1 MPNRVISLLAA
12 AVGLCLVAVPAAAT
26 GWSTPVTVFDGDFS
40 QSSLVTDAHG
50 AAHLVAR
57 GDTGIW
63 YLTNSHG
70 SWTRTRLTTDHQQHG
85 LPVSASRPTIAIDR
99 SNGKLVVA
107 YALTIDHGGDPSCC
121 TGTRYVT
128 NGGGG
133 WSAPK
138 QIPINPGSDLSIA
151 AHAGDI
157 AIAVLGGQP
166 PGPGTPT
173 LYFATKSGGWVGHR
187 VSGGGEDNGTIGS
200 PSLAL
205 DSLGRP
211 RIAFQRNA
219 AMKLAVGTTPSGN
232 FHIEKVASVSGDP
245 VPSLAL
251 DDHDRPMIVWA
262 VASGTFYARRNAGV
276 WYASRVMPGHME
288 ARLTIDSHGAHVA
301 TADGINGVWYGTGT
315 SSVNWT
321 FHHVVDAKVRRLG
334 GIGVGAGRVDIAYE
348 RGQDSP
354 RVWFTQK
361 GS

>member
-1 MPNRVISLLAA
+1 MSHRRISLLAA
-12 AVGLCLVAVPAAAT
+12 TVAAMVVAAPAAAA
-26 GWSTPVTVFDGDFS
+26 GWSSPVVVFDGNYS
-40 QSSLVTDAHG
+40 QSSMVVDGHGHAHI
-50 AAHLVAR
+50 AAR

-63 YLTNSHG
+63 YLTDRHG
-70 SWTRTRLTTDHQQHG
+70 SWARTRLTTDHQQQG
-85 LPVSASRPTIAIDR
+85 LPVTASRPAITIDR

-121 TGTRYVT
+121 TETRYVT
-128 NGGGG
+128 NNGAG

-138 QIPINPGSDLSIA
+138 PILINPGSDLSVA

-173 LYFATKSGGWVGHR
+173 LYFASKSGGWSRRGVA
-187 VSGGGEDNGTIGS
+187 GGGENNGTIGS

-211 RIAFQRNA
+211 RIAFQRNG
-219 AMKLAVGTTPSGN
+219 AMKFAVASSPSAH
-232 FHIEKVASVSGDP
+232 FTIEKVASVSGE
-245 VPSLAL
+245 VTPSLAL
-251 DDHDRPMIVWA
+251 DSHDRPMIVWA
-262 VASGTFYARRNAGV
+262 AASGTFYARRNAGE
-276 WYASRVMPGHME
+276 WYASRVMPGHLE
-288 ARLTIDSHGAHVA
+288 ARITIDSQGAHVA
-301 TADGINGVWYGTGT
+301 TADGINGVWYGAGT
-315 SSVNWT
+315 SSANWT
-321 FHHVVDAKVRRLG
+321 FHHVVDTKVRRLG

-348 RGQDSP
+348 RGQESP